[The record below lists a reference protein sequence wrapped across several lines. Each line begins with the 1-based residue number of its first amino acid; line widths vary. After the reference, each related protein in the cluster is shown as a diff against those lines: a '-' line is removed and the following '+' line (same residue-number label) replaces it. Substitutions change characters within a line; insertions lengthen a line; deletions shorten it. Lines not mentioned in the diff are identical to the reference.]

1 MAKLKPVDGTDYYLW
16 KYLPSVPIAILFFS
30 LFTIATGFLSW
41 RIFRTKTWYCIVFA
55 IGGFFQI
62 IGYLIRVYCHYNTNQ
77 IATYVLQSTFILLA
91 PVFYAA
97 SIYMVLGR
105 LISSTHGGHLSII
118 RPTRMTEIF
127 VAGDFLS
134 LSVQGNAVSLTTKDK
149 TKKIGEGIITAGLFI
164 QLLLFGFFVFV
175 AMRFHRRL
183 QTRIKKGLEQEPTV
197 PWRKGL
203 HMLYACSFL
212 IMVRS
217 VFRVVEYIM
226 GVDSYLLTTEWPSY
240 CFDASLMFIVQV
252 IFAVW
257 FPDQFQ
263 YQKVE
268 GDEIQMGS
276 ISKRRWYHK
285 LPMVSLVKSF

>member
-1 MAKLKPVDGTDYYLW
+1 MAQLKPVDGTNYYLW
-16 KYLPSVPIAILFFS
+16 KYLPSVPIAVVFFLLF
-30 LFTIATGFLSW
+30 IVATVGLSW
-41 RIFRTKTWYCIVFA
+41 RIFRTKTWYCSVFA
-55 IGGFFQI
+55 IGGLFQI
-62 IGYLIRVYCHYNTNQ
+62 VGYLIRVYCHYNTNQ
-77 IATYVLQSTFILLA
+77 IASFVVQSTFILLA

-118 RPTRMTEIF
+118 RPDRMTKIF
-127 VAGDFLS
+127 VTGDFLS
-134 LSVQGNAVSLTTKDK
+134 LSVQGNAVSLTTKTK
-149 TKKIGEGIITAGLFI
+149 TKRLGEGIITAGLFI
-164 QLLLFGFFVFV
+164 QLVVFGFFVYV
-175 AMRFHRRL
+175 AVKFHRRL
-183 QTRIKKGLEQEPTV
+183 QKQIEKGSEREPSV
-197 PWRKGL
+197 PWRRGL

-240 CFDASLMFIVQV
+240 CFDASLMVIVQL

-263 YQKVE
+263 YEEVG
-268 GDEIQMGS
+268 GDEVQMRD
-276 ISKRRWYHK
+276 IPKRRWYHWRRRY
-285 LPMVSLVKSF
+285 